1 MFYFLV
7 DLLNSS
13 VYYYHST
20 YWRFYQRRITRPGE
34 KLREKCHQLNIV
46 TDSIRILNG
55 L

>member
-7 DLLNSS
+7 DLLNFP
-13 VYYYHST
+13 VYYNHSIP
-20 YWRFYQRRITRPGE
+20 YRFYQRRITRPGE

-46 TDSIRILNG
+46 TDSISILNG